1 MKQYNTTV
9 SLKYGND
16 SFAITN
22 DPIVWAQAHTGQ
34 NIYAHDYSEGY
45 DLFIPRHNIGHIV
58 FSTNE
63 DGTWSDVDAFCGNGT
78 APDPGFG

>member
-34 NIYAHDYSEGY
+34 NIYAHDYSEGHN
-45 DLFIPRHNIGHIV
+45 LFIPRHNIGHIV
-58 FSTNE
+58 FSTSE
-63 DGTWSDVDAFCGNGT
+63 AET
-78 APDPGFG
+78 APPFDEFCAPVRSGETG